1 MKIENIEKKNTQG
14 LVLLIIKERE
24 TALKVF
30 GIFFW

>member
-1 MKIENIEKKNTQG
+1 MKIENIEKKHTQG

-30 GIFFW
+30 GMLRW